1 MKTIKR
7 RALVALAF
15 GMLTFGTGV
24 GFAADPSCCKKGA
37 SCCPSSEC
45 CKQNE
50 LPKVTRE
57 MADRFRAKYGR
68 EYPGTATAPAAHAD
82 DCCSK
87 SCC

>member
-1 MKTIKR
+1 MKSINR

-24 GFAADPSCCKKGA
+24 SFADEPSCCKKGA
-37 SCCPSSEC
+37 SCCPSDC
-45 CKQNE
+45 CKRGEQ
-50 LPKVTRE
+50 KVRNDTAE
-57 MADRFRAKYGR
+57 RFRAKYGR
-68 EYPGTATAPAAHAD
+68 EYPGVGAARAPHAD